1 MLAFE
6 VVNKLVLVVGVKLV
20 LVVLVACF
28 VRNDCS
34 LVSAKVGDLNDG
46 NANGVCG
53 VVTGLPGV
61 WERLNGGDDTGL
73 NEKDDIVCFFVDGEE

>member
-1 MLAFE
+1 
-6 VVNKLVLVVGVKLV
+6 
-20 LVVLVACF
+20 
-28 VRNDCS
+28 
-34 LVSAKVGDLNDG
+34 VSAKVGDLNDG